1 MKFLITDIDKKM
13 SLKLAHF
20 FGFRSHELLPSVRI
34 VEYTDN
40 DFKRYSLSRNI
51 TRNSIVN
58 FIQKWKDRELRS
70 YKTYETFESDI
81 NRQTKDSIVKKISYS
96 SMFESVNF
104 NRKSV
109 VVFFYTDWCSI
120 CKKVFIF
127 IKESSSSSMK
137 PLQRDLIKN

>member
-1 MKFLITDIDKKM
+1 MKFLFTDIDRKM
-13 SLKLAHF
+13 SLKLANF
-20 FGFRSHELLPSVRI
+20 FGFRSDEFLPSVRI
-34 VEYTDN
+34 VEYLDN
-40 DFKRYSLSRNI
+40 EFKRYSLSRNI

-81 NRQTKDSIVKKISYS
+81 TRQTKDSIVKKISYS

-120 CKKVFIF
+120 CKKVFISIIERF
-127 IKESSSSSMK
+127 SFCMK
-137 PLQRDLIKN
+137 PLQRGLIKN